1 MFLEI
6 KYVKNKKKKYVL
18 LIHSPYIIIK
28 KAEMKKTS
36 RKRNP
41 KETIK
46 GGTPPRKKIGRIT
59 YSEY

>member
-1 MFLEI
+1 MSKI
-6 KYVKNKKKKYVL
+6 KKKYVL

-59 YSEY
+59 YFEY